1 MRYVPN
7 LITFSRI
14 GVLAVLVWLVY
25 QSWQGAATLAFF
37 CILYGSVS
45 DFLDGY
51 IARKYNLITNFGK
64 IMDATV
70 DKVMTLGA
78 FVLLI
83 QPMEL
88 LVPMIPMVVVVA
100 LIAVREGGITVL
112 RMLAARRNFVM
123 AAEKSG
129 KRKTI
134 WQVTSICVLFAVP
147 MFERDVAGW
156 LGTDL
161 SLFGLYVWI
170 NGMLFFALAAWLTI
184 GSGFSYMAK
193 YGGLLIPGK
202 PLPDPQP

>member
-1 MRYVPN
+1 MRHVPN

-14 GVLAVLVWLVY
+14 GVLIALVWLVL
-25 QSWQGAATLAFF
+25 QHWTGAATLAFF

-70 DKVMTLGA
+70 DKVMTLGS
-78 FVLLI
+78 FVLLVWLGI
-83 QPMEL
+83 LQPTML
-88 LVPMIPMVVVVA
+88 AAVVVA
-100 LIAVREGGITVL
+100 LIAIREIGITLL
-112 RMLAARRNFVM
+112 RFIAARRNFVL

-134 WQVTSICVLFAVP
+134 WQTTSICVFFAVP
-147 MFERDVAGW
+147 MFERDFGAW

-161 SLFGLYVWI
+161 SLFGLFVYI
-170 NGMLFFALAAWLTI
+170 NAYLYFVLATYLTI
-184 GSGFSYMAK
+184 GSGITYLRK
-193 YGGLLIPGK
+193 YSWVFIPGSSN
-202 PLPDPQP
+202 PESAA